1 MRFKDEPMLFN
12 EYGLIYRVIVMLN
25 ISAYKGVKKH
35 IYKWHEIRTFQ
46 KNKDG
51 KEPYA
56 TRGQSKTKY
65 FGLARVEHVF

>member
-1 MRFKDEPMLFN
+1 MKSELFK
-12 EYGLIYRVIVMLN
+12 
-25 ISAYKGVKKH
+25 K
-35 IYKWHEIRTFQ
+35 IRM
-46 KNKDG
+46 G